1 MSAITAHRSQKATRR
16 SSDRWSHGQPQP
28 RGLRRVPTLERKPE
42 VIRFPNS
49 APASSESNAVS
60 RRLSSVQATW
70 SLRERELRRMEAI
83 RKQQE
88 LLMLLADAELED
100 GLRLAVADGE
110 QPVLPPEIEVL
121 RN

>member
-1 MSAITAHRSQKATRR
+1 MRR
-16 SSDRWSHGQPQP
+16 A
-28 RGLRRVPTLERKPE
+28 PTVERKPE
-42 VIRFPNS
+42 VIRFPGS
-49 APASSESNAVS
+49 APTSTESIAVS
-60 RRLSSVQATW
+60 QRLSSVQATW
-70 SLRERELRRMEAI
+70 SLRERELRRMEAV

-110 QPVLPPEIEVL
+110 QPVMPPEIEVL